1 MDIKLYKSCCYC
13 CRSIKRVFPDDKR
26 LLNMC
31 DQPVN
36 LLRSYGRLLDMDS
49 RTFEPV
55 YFGLNHFGWFT
66 HLYDKNGEDLVPKIK
81 DLVANSGFQP
91 VDAEQRDKSWLDTYG
106 MVKDML
112 EDVPDYLPNTY
123 VQYYLYPDKK

>member
-1 MDIKLYKSCCYC
+1 
-13 CRSIKRVFPDDKR
+13 DDKR

-55 YFGLNHFGWFT
+55 YFGLNNFGWFT

-123 VQYYLYPDKK
+123 VQYYLYPDKKVAKSNIN

>member
-1 MDIKLYKSCCYC
+1 
-13 CRSIKRVFPDDKR
+13 
-26 LLNMC
+26 LNMC

-91 VDAEQRDKSWLDTYG
+91 VDAEQRDKSWL
-106 MVKDML
+106 
-112 EDVPDYLPNTY
+112 
-123 VQYYLYPDKK
+123 